1 MNIWAVAT
9 VIKNKSFSYIKILS
23 VYSFQHEAEKEMKKM
38 QLKMK
43 DRLYVGQ
50 ITEKEKIECEKFKNS
65 F

>member
-9 VIKNKSFSYIKILS
+9 VVKNKSFSYIKILS
-23 VYSFQHEAEKEMKKM
+23 VYSSQDEAEKEMKKM

-50 ITEKEKIECEKFKNS
+50 ITEKER
-65 F
+65 